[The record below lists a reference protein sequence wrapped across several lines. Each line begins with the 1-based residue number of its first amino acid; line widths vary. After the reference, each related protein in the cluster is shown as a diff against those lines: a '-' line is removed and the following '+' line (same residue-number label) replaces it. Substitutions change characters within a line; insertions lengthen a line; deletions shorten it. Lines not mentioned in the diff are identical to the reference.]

1 MKMLFV
7 KAAPGLHVSYEH
19 QYRRYITETNVVSVP
34 DSAYYRRLL
43 TQGDLVL
50 VNKKAKHKGQ

>member
-1 MKMLFV
+1 M
-7 KAAPGLHVSYEH
+7 SYEH